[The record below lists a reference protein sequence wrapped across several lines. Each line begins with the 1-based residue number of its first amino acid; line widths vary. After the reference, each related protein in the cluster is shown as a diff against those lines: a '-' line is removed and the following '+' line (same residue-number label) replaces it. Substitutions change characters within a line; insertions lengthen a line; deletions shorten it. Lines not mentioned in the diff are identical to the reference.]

1 MTAFSSPLALAS
13 LSQVWLAEELARAD
27 SAVLSTGHADLDRQ
41 LPGGGWPVGGMVEVL
56 QADAGL
62 HVWQLL
68 LPGLMQAVQ
77 NQPGPVLLVG
87 APCEPF
93 GPSLQARGLPL
104 ERLLWV
110 RTDRPAARLWAAEQA
125 LRCAEVVAVLAW
137 LPQAR
142 SAELRRLHLAAQQ
155 QDCLLFVFRTLQARH
170 DASPAPLRLWLEGV
184 DALNVHILK
193 RRGPPLETP
202 VTLPAHA
209 PRLAAL
215 LATRGA
221 APRPAQAAGAGPS
234 PAGGAPS
241 GNRAR
246 PPEPL
251 RPQLRVVSLR
261 EASHALDRPV
271 AA

>member
-1 MTAFSSPLALAS
+1 MAAPSSHLHLLDLP
-13 LSQVWLAEELARAD
+13 QVWPAEELARAD
-27 SAVLSTGHADLDRQ
+27 SAVLSTGHADLDQ
-41 LPGGGWPVGGMVEVL
+41 ELPGGGWPVGGMVEVL
-56 QADAGL
+56 QADAYL
-62 HVWQLL
+62 HVWRLL
-68 LPGLMQAVQ
+68 LPGLAQAVR

-93 GPSLQARGLPL
+93 GPSLRAQGLPL

-125 LRCAEVVAVLAW
+125 LRCAEVAAVLAW

-155 QDCLLFVFRTLQARH
+155 QDRLLFVLRTLQARH
-170 DASPAPLRLWLEGV
+170 EASPAPLRLLVQGV
-184 DALNVHILK
+184 DALSVHILK

-202 VTLPAHA
+202 VVLPAHA

-215 LATRGA
+215 LAARGGTPLSAQPAGA
-221 APRPAQAAGAGPS
+221 APS
-234 PAGGAPS
+234 PAGGVPLGDRAQPS
-241 GNRAR
+241 
-246 PPEPL
+246 ESL

-261 EASHALDRPV
+261 EASHGLDCPV